1 MHNGRFVRS
10 EVAPRPSVTCKDQA
24 WGWYHTAVKISLQPG
39 AGTFPET
46 DSSEMVVDCS
56 NDGWQTKEV
65 TLPASTWTGASL
77 SYNTYGCGESYGC
90 NHVPIFVKDATLT
103 LACEPIMSTGRRT
116 YYLSARGD

>member
-1 MHNGRFVRS
+1 
-10 EVAPRPSVTCKDQA
+10 
-24 WGWYHTAVKISLQPG
+24 
-39 AGTFPET
+39 
-46 DSSEMVVDCS
+46 MVVDCS

-103 LACEPIMSTGRRT
+103 LARCLQCPRPFKRGRRHLRT
-116 YYLSARGD
+116 NRSSQRVRGNSP